1 MVLNLRRRLLFT
13 AGGAIG
19 TLMLV
24 YLASS
29 LGPAGIF
36 ISLFIPLPVAFVVL
50 RSGVLPGLGAI
61 VLAVA
66 GLLAAQETA
75 GVASYLLQ
83 FSLGSLLLPLLLR
96 RGWPWD
102 KALAT
107 SIITVVMVAA
117 AAILGFALWRGLS
130 VQALMTEYIQGE
142 VKQAL
147 ALYSEPDLTTAQLA
161 EYRQIVQRTGEF
173 LVQAYPGLALVMAGF
188 IQGLTLLGLVA
199 LGRGRLLL
207 AGPSF
212 RQWRAPE
219 SLIWLLIAG
228 GFGTF
233 LVNGWPARLAI
244 NLLTVL
250 LPVYFLQGLAVV
262 SFFFARNGISPLFRA
277 VGYLLL
283 TVLNPLPLIVTGIGV
298 FDLWANF
305 RKPRIKKT

>member
-1 MVLNLRRRLLFT
+1 MGMNLGRRLLFT

-19 TLMLV
+19 TLLLV
-24 YLASS
+24 FGASS

-36 ISLFIPLPVAFVVL
+36 ISLFIPLPVAFVVW
-50 RSGVLPGLGAI
+50 RAGALPGFGAI
-61 VLAVA
+61 ALAVA
-66 GLLAAQETA
+66 GLLAVREAG

-83 FSLGSLLLPLLLR
+83 FSIGSFMLPLLMR
-96 RGWPWD
+96 RGWSWD
-102 KALAT
+102 KAVAAT
-107 SIITVVMVAA
+107 LVTVVAVATV
-117 AAILGFALWRGLS
+117 AIGGFALWRGISLPS
-130 VQALMTEYIQGE
+130 LMTEYIQGE

-147 ALYSEPDLTTAQLA
+147 TLYSEADLSTEQLA

-173 LVQAYPGLALVMAGF
+173 LTQAYPGLALVMAGA
-188 IQGLTLLGLVA
+188 IQGLTLLGLAA

-207 AGPSF
+207 PGPSF

-219 SLIWLLIAG
+219 WLIWILIAG
-228 GFGTF
+228 GFGLF
-233 LVNGWPARLAI
+233 LGNGWPSQLAI

-250 LPVYFLQGLAVV
+250 LPIYFLQGLAVV
-262 SFFFARNGISPLFRA
+262 SYFFARKGISPLLRA
-277 VGYLLL
+277 FGYLLL